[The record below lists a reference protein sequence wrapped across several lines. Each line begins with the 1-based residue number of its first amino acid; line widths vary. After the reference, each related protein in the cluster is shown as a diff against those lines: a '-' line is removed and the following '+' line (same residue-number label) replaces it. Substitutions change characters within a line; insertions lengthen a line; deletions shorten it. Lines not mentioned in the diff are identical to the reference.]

1 MFPFLIFG
9 LWQNHVD
16 RINTVYGHEY
26 FSSTNKAQI
35 LWNTGTLSERI
46 SLPMWDFRLKNL
58 LNGIFLKPGILIFL
72 IGIIATF
79 LIKERGF
86 VITWFL
92 AEVIYFF
99 TFFKIQSHIYYQ
111 MIITPVV
118 AIIMAIGILYVGN
131 GIEKIVYKFKKT
143 HKYDYIITPIFISI
157 LCSIF
162 LWRTWISSQWNS
174 QVDYQ
179 WLSRMKLVGRSV
191 PNNSFGIFISPG
203 YDWNSVYTY
212 IPRLKM
218 KLVSIENVNE
228 YEINK
233 WINNGYTYIVLHDYR
248 EYDNYLKDLGL
259 KFNKNI
265 FKNFRKIL
273 DLEDFQIY
281 LADNQ
286 K

>member
-1 MFPFLIFG
+1 
-9 LWQNHVD
+9 
-16 RINTVYGHEY
+16 
-26 FSSTNKAQI
+26 
-35 LWNTGTLSERI
+35 
-46 SLPMWDFRLKNL
+46 
-58 LNGIFLKPGILIFL
+58 
-72 IGIIATF
+72 
-79 LIKERGF
+79 
-86 VITWFL
+86 
-92 AEVIYFF
+92 
-99 TFFKIQSHIYYQ
+99 
-111 MIITPVV
+111 
-118 AIIMAIGILYVGN
+118 
-131 GIEKIVYKFKKT
+131 
-143 HKYDYIITPIFISI
+143 
-157 LCSIF
+157 
-162 LWRTWISSQWNS
+162 
-174 QVDYQ
+174 
-179 WLSRMKLVGRSV
+179 MKLVGRSV